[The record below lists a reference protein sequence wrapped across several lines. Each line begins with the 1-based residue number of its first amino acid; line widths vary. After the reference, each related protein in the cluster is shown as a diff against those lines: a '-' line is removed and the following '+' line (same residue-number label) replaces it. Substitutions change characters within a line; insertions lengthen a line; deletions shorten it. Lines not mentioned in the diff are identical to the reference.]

1 MRCVKKSLVMWSA
14 RCFIE
19 EGEIKMKWGVI
30 EKNIKKECKSH
41 HKSSEYTQ
49 KYLTYSKKLFDN
61 NLPIISSPKHF
72 SLLVG
77 LEHQYICNMAY
88 ASDRFYR
95 HFSIPKSNGQA
106 RNIDEPLPDLK
117 FVQSWILHN
126 ILEKCAV
133 SDYAKAYLKG
143 RTLKHNARFHR
154 AQKIVVTMDIKNFFP
169 SISVKDITE
178 IFENMGYFHDLSC
191 FLAHLCC
198 YNNVLPQGA
207 PTSPY
212 LSNLRMITLD
222 DKISEYTYEKS
233 IRYTRYADD
242 LTFSGDFNPHF
253 LISNISKFVYNE
265 GFCINPQKTRIA
277 RSNTR
282 QEVTGIIVNS
292 HMQLSKEKR
301 KLIRQQVY
309 YIRKFGLESHLER
322 IGENRA
328 NYLNH
333 LLGQINFALF
343 VNPKDKEMKE
353 YFNVVKSIMKDQ
365 QEQ

>member
-1 MRCVKKSLVMWSA
+1 
-14 RCFIE
+14 
-19 EGEIKMKWGVI
+19 MKWGVI

-265 GFCINPQKTRIA
+265 GFCINPPKTRIA

>member
-1 MRCVKKSLVMWSA
+1 
-14 RCFIE
+14 
-19 EGEIKMKWGVI
+19 MKWEVI
-30 EKNIKKECKSH
+30 EKNIKKECKAH

-49 KYLTYSKKLFDN
+49 KFLMYAKRLFDN
-61 NLPIISSPKHF
+61 NLPIISSPEHF

-95 HFSIPKSNGQA
+95 HFSIPKSNGKK
-106 RNIDEPLPDLK
+106 RDIDEPLPDLK
-117 FVQSWILHN
+117 FVQSWILRN
-126 ILEKCAV
+126 ILEKCPV
-133 SDYAKAYLKG
+133 SAYAKAYLKG

-154 AQKIVVTMDIKNFFP
+154 AQKVVVTIDIKNFFP
-169 SISVKDITE
+169 SISIKDITK
-178 IFENMGYFHDLSC
+178 IFEAMGYLHDLSC
-191 FLAHLCC
+191 FLAYLCC
-198 YNNVLPQGA
+198 LNNVLPQGA

-212 LSNLRMITLD
+212 LSNLRMLALD
-222 DKISEYTYEKS
+222 DKISKYTSQKS

-242 LTFSGDFNPHF
+242 LTFSGDFNPHS
-253 LISNISKFVYNE
+253 LINDISKMVYNE
-265 GFCINPQKTRIA
+265 GFSINPQKTRVA

-301 KLIRQQVY
+301 KQIRQQIY
-309 YIRKFGLESHLER
+309 YIRKYGLESHLEH
-322 IGENRA
+322 IEENRA

-343 VNPKDKEMKE
+343 VNPKDEEMKE
-353 YFNVVKSIMKDQ
+353 YFDIVKNIIKSQ
-365 QEQ
+365 NE

>member
-1 MRCVKKSLVMWSA
+1 
-14 RCFIE
+14 
-19 EGEIKMKWGVI
+19 MKWETI
-30 EKNIKKECKSH
+30 ENNIKKECKAH

-49 KYLTYSKKLFDN
+49 KYLTYSKKLFDS
-61 NLPIISSPKHF
+61 NLPIISSPEHF

-77 LEHQYICNMAY
+77 LEHQYVCNMAY

-95 HFSIPKSNGQA
+95 HFSIPKSNGKI

-117 FVQSWILHN
+117 FVQYWILRN
-126 ILEKCAV
+126 ILEKCSV

-154 AQKIVVTMDIKNFFP
+154 AQKVVVTMDIKDFFP
-169 SISVKDITE
+169 SISVKDITK

-191 FLAHLCC
+191 FLAYLCC
-198 YNNVLPQGA
+198 LNNAVPQGA

-212 LSNLRMITLD
+212 LSNLRMIDLD
-222 DKISEYTYEKS
+222 DKISEYTSQRS

-253 LISNISKFVYNE
+253 LINDVSKIVYNE
-265 GFCINPQKTRIA
+265 GFSINPEKTRIA
-277 RSNTR
+277 RSSAR

-292 HMQLSKEKR
+292 HMQISKEKR
-301 KLIRQQVY
+301 KQIRQQVY
-309 YIRKFGLESHLER
+309 YINKFGLESHLER
-322 IGENRA
+322 IEENRA

-353 YFNVVKSIMKDQ
+353 YFDIVKTIMKNQ
-365 QEQ
+365 NEQ